1 MGEGGEG
8 GITGRVEEGG
18 GRRGG
23 GEMLY
28 FSASFCE
35 LVRLRVVVVV
45 GGEGRGSTQVWLLK
59 QLAEA
64 EQLSGKKS
72 S

>member
-1 MGEGGEG
+1 
-8 GITGRVEEGG
+8 
-18 GRRGG
+18 
-23 GEMLY
+23 MLY

-45 GGEGRGSTQVWLLK
+45 VGGVGGGGGCTQVWLLK

-64 EQLSGKKS
+64 EQLWGKKS